1 MEVRQM
7 RCFARWPR
15 NFISAA
21 PRPWRSPPSACRSR
35 RWKGSSACS
44 FSPVSTRRVQLTKPG
59 EVFYERC
66 IRVLKEIENSSTV
79 VRAVAG
85 KDVDRITIGNIYP
98 ATFGVL
104 PLFLSKL
111 GKRFQTFRFTSAVAR
126 PMQSSAIWRRAA
138 SISASSGRSK
148 ISARSAGRASPT
160 NDVFWRC
167 RLAARW
173 RWRKLSQ

>member
-1 MEVRQM
+1 MLCTLAEELHFGR
-7 RCFARWPR
+7 
-15 NFISAA
+15 AA
-21 PRPWRSPPSACRSR
+21 AMAQPALSVQIQTLERELDVQLLTR
-35 RWKGSSACS
+35 
-44 FSPVSTRRVQLTKPG
+44 STRRVQLTKPG
-59 EVFYERC
+59 EVSYERC
-66 IRVLKEIENSSTV
+66 IRVLKEIENSSAV